1 MHSEARGLWLRTV
14 AVALAVL
21 SVLGVPPVRAAE
33 APAPPA
39 GTATSALTGGLL
51 FTETLAW
58 QRVYALRTTDG
69 APAAFLDFLNSYP
82 RSTYCDDAL
91 YWLAYAYSRQKLY
104 PEAMAAWRKLI
115 DTYPQSTYADD
126 ATWSLAAQCVSNR
139 DYAAAIQVY
148 RFFVTSFP
156 GNPNADDSL
165 YNITRYARYLK
176 DKEQGKATSE
186 WAYQALVASYP
197 SSDLCSSAL
206 YQLIQSLYRDKDYQS
221 CVGLC
226 RRFLETQPCNDY
238 ADETQYQIVMCY
250 YGAKVYDQALKEIDA
265 LKADFPGSSYID
277 YVRTYEERMRM
288 AQMRLPKAFDPEE
301 ELEYREAHKGNLPRR
316 RQYTRRLY
324 TPKQAEV
331 PGAPQEEE
339 ISAGDLFDAAVSAR
353 NARQWERAL
362 MFYQLVLDHFRGDTY
377 WDDALYNMAQVY
389 DLAGDKVRAAAS
401 YHRFYAEM
409 TGSDLQD
416 DALWSLAQ
424 LYKAEGV
431 DHRAYEVYHE
441 IVEQI
446 PFSAYASPALDALK
460 KYYFDTRNVTGLLGL
475 YQLILRRFPGH
486 NLWPEAAFQTGC
498 IQMMYR
504 EYPKAREAF
513 KVVLDKCPTSDCAV
527 QAQFLLAE
535 CERRR
540 GETRRARECYR
551 ALVERWPT
559 SGLTD
564 DVLARLDQ
572 LSKLTAAARSDDP
585 KEGAPPEG
593 EAEQEGGKT
602 PAAAE
607 ESPAP
612 PASPAKPPEPKPADK
627 PTRAPAQQVSPQA
640 TKQGAAATADPPAPD
655 PNAKLEEEP
664 EDKAPPTL
672 GPEEWKDCKADIL
685 EQFPDGL
692 KGLADPTAPNSRNP
706 LHVVFSTRR
715 ATPLALNIGWCT
727 AGAGTFAVNLFLNGR
742 VMGTVWPDTKQ
753 PMIVEI
759 PKWMVR
765 RGRNH
770 LVLYAP
776 MDSGQWDYFAIL
788 GDGLAS
794 AETEAS
800 RKKAEDTKAQ
810 AATPPQQPLSEEEL
824 QKAWQDAL
832 QDPFS
837 DLWAGRRL
845 TVGKKDSRY
854 LEFSR
859 TTPGKFVEWWVD
871 LDNTKYGVTP
881 NTTFEAMIDSLTKEP
896 DKAEEWLVRARAAFA
911 DGRYADAAPV
921 YAGLASVK
929 TLPAELQ
936 KTSREMVRIAQE
948 LVKRPTY
955 DAITTDHFCLL
966 APLETTVLLRQ
977 YDVPQLWEAA
987 YTVLAEWAGAVPYG
1001 GDRLVVVY
1009 DPDFASYLGGNPLRL
1024 STRYAQ
1030 EPPQWEPMFTCL
1042 AQAFFYTPAVY
1053 AAVGRNYYLA
1063 YALSTFASWRLPEVL
1078 LPALLPGTH
1087 ASTIAAQRTKYL
1099 TDCDLY
1105 VGQGADLKRFNANVA
1120 TGLLLK
1126 LAAQTKPKPESSA
1139 GTAWPAWGEFCKL
1152 ATEEAPALAKLTAP
1166 DEAWAVFSYF
1176 AARAFGDG
1184 SAEIMG
1190 RCGISPTEAAQAAV
1204 SKALEDAKAPA
1215 APDPKA

>member
-1 MHSEARGLWLRTV
+1 MNSRAPGLWLRTV
-14 AVALAVL
+14 AAALAVL
-21 SVLGVPPVRAAE
+21 SVPGVPPLRAAE
-33 APAPPA
+33 APTPPA
-39 GTATSALTGGLL
+39 ETATSPLTGGLL
-51 FTETLAW
+51 FAETQAW
-58 QRVYALRTTDG
+58 QQVHALRSTDG
-69 APAAFLDFLNSYP
+69 APAAFLDFLNRCP
-82 RSTYCDDAL
+82 RSNYCDDAL
-91 YWLAYAYSRQKLY
+91 YWLANAYSRLKLY

-148 RFFVTSFP
+148 RFFVTAFP

-165 YNITRYARYLK
+165 YSITRYARYLK
-176 DKEQGKATSE
+176 DKEQGRATSE
-186 WAYQALVASYP
+186 WAYQALVAKYP

-206 YQLIQSLYRDKDYQS
+206 YQLIQNLYRDQDYKS

-226 RRFLETQPCNDY
+226 RRFLETQPCSDY

-250 YGAKVYDQALKEIDA
+250 YGAKVYDQALKEIEA
-265 LKADFPGSSYID
+265 LKAEFPGSSYID
-277 YVRTYEERMRM
+277 YVQTYEETMRM
-288 AQMRLPKAFDPEE
+288 AQMRMPKAFDPEE
-301 ELEYREAHKGNLPRR
+301 ELEYRESQKGKKPRR

-324 TPKQAEV
+324 TPQVAEM

-339 ISAGDLFDAAVSAR
+339 VSAGDLMDAAVSAR

-362 MFYQLVLDHFRGDTY
+362 LFYQLVFDHFRGDTY
-377 WDDALYNMAQVY
+377 WDDALYSMAQVY

-409 TGSDLQD
+409 TGSDLLD

-441 IVEQI
+441 IVEQV
-446 PFSAYASPALDALK
+446 PFSAYAAPALDALK
-460 KYYFDTRNVTGLLGL
+460 KHYFDTRNVTGLLGL
-475 YQLILRRFPGH
+475 YQLVLQRLPGH
-486 NLWPEAAFQTGC
+486 DLWPEAAFQTGC

-504 EYPKAREAF
+504 EYVKAREAF
-513 KVVLDKCPTSDCAV
+513 KVVLDRCPTSDYAL

-540 GETRRARECYR
+540 GEARRARESYR

-559 SGLTD
+559 CGLTD

-572 LSKLTAAARSDDP
+572 LAKLTTAARNGDS
-585 KEGAPPEG
+585 KEDAAPEG
-593 EAEQEGGKT
+593 NAKQEGGVTAAPAERQT
-602 PAAAE
+602 PPPD
-607 ESPAP
+607 SPAEP
-612 PASPAKPPEPKPADK
+612 PKPKPAEVRTPK
-627 PTRAPAQQVSPQA
+627 APPQA
-640 TKQGAAATADPPAPD
+640 IKQGAAPTGEPPAPD

-664 EDKAPPTL
+664 EGKAPPAL
-672 GPEEWKDCKADIL
+672 GPEEWKDCKTSIL

-706 LHVVFSTRR
+706 LHVVFSTRK
-715 ATPLALNIGWCT
+715 ATPLALNIGWCS

-742 VMGTVWPDTKQ
+742 VLGTVWPDTKQ

-759 PKWMVR
+759 PRWMVR

-770 LVLYAP
+770 LALYAP

-794 AETEAS
+794 AETEAL
-800 RKKAEDTKAQ
+800 RKETEERKTE
-810 AATPPQQPLSEEEL
+810 AATQPQQPLSEEQL
-824 QKAWQDAL
+824 LKAWQNAL

-854 LEFSR
+854 LEFSQ

-871 LDNTKYGVTP
+871 LDNSRYGATP

-896 DKAEEWLVRARAAFA
+896 DKADEWLARARAAFA
-911 DGRYADAAPV
+911 DGKYADAAPL

-929 TLPAELQ
+929 SLPADLQ
-936 KTSREMVRIAQE
+936 KASREMVRIAQE

-955 DAITTDHFCLL
+955 DAITTEHFCLL

-987 YTVLAEWAGAVPYG
+987 YTVLAEWAGDVPYG

-1009 DPDFASYLGGNPLRL
+1009 DPDFSSYQGGNPIRL
-1024 STRYAQ
+1024 GTRYAQ
-1030 EPPQWEPMFTCL
+1030 DPPQWDPLFTCL

-1078 LPALLPGTH
+1078 LPALLPDTYAPG
-1087 ASTIAAQRTKYL
+1087 IAAQKTKYL
-1099 TDCDLY
+1099 ADCDLY
-1105 VGQGADLKRFNANVA
+1105 VGQGADIKRLNTNVA

-1126 LAAQTKPKPESSA
+1126 LAAQTKPKPEASA
-1139 GTAWPAWGEFCKL
+1139 GTAWPGWGEFCKL
-1152 ATEEAPALAKLTAP
+1152 AAKEAPALAKLTDP
-1166 DEAWAVFSYF
+1166 DQAWAAFGYF
-1176 AARAFGDG
+1176 AGRAFGDG
-1184 SAEIMG
+1184 SGEILE
-1190 RCGISPTEAAQAAV
+1190 RCGIPQTEAAQAAV
-1204 SKALEDAKAPA
+1204 SKALEDAEAPA